1 MGTMDGILDTV
12 AATHPVLPLI
22 GLLKT
27 NGKLIMLGGVA
38 KPLDLPVFPLLMG
51 E

>member
-12 AATHPVLPLI
+12 SANHPVLPLI

-27 NGKLIMLGGVA
+27 NGKFIVLGA
-38 KPLDLPVFPLLMG
+38 AEKPLELPVFPLVMG